1 MAFLKALSVAS
12 VSTALIVWSMGE
24 IARATTDSP
33 APLFKE
39 VDSYSTTIS
48 ANNDMAD
55 IYFPKPSGIKTGK
68 HSFPIALFLQGA
80 NVDKSNYSNFAR
92 TVASYGF
99 VVVVPNHQK
108 NIPQVGTGLFADT
121 SQIDAVLTQMKAE
134 NANPNSPVAGIV
146 NTRKLGLLGHSQGAA
161 VGLSAIANLCLPFLC
176 EGSFNRPKELVA
188 GAFFGANLRDPATQQ
203 FMPINNSHRVPV
215 ALLQGTLDSI
225 ALPER
230 AQATYEQTQDP
241 PKMLISVLGA
251 NHYGIT
257 NTDNPTG
264 ARPDMNTPTLAQSV
278 AVETVARWSGL
289 FLRASVLN
297 DKLAFNY
304 VYFTGDTLDP
314 NVSAI
319 AQTKKKIPE
328 ASCRCGL
335 FAFGSGGN
343 ISGWAKNREIKDTN
357 KANFNLNRFSKLIS
371 SPDNHFMFPLQSQL
385 LGSYPH

>member
-1 MAFLKALSVAS
+1 MASLKALSVAS
-12 VSTALIVWSMGE
+12 ASTALIVLGIGE
-24 IARATTDSP
+24 TARAETYSP
-33 APLFKE
+33 APIFKD

-48 ANNDMAD
+48 ANNDIAD

-68 HSFPIALFLQGA
+68 HSFPIALLLQGA

-121 SQIDAVLTQMKAE
+121 SQIDAVLAQMKAE
-134 NANPNSPVAGIV
+134 NADPDSPVAGIV
-146 NTRKLGLLGHSQGAA
+146 NTRKLGLLGHSQGGA

-188 GAFFGANLRDPATQQ
+188 GAFFGANLRDQTTQQ
-203 FMPINNSHRVPV
+203 FIPINNSRIPV

-230 AQATYEQTQDP
+230 AQATYEQIQDP
-241 PKMLISVLGA
+241 PKTLVSILGA

-257 NTDNPTG
+257 NTDNSTG
-264 ARPDMNTPTLAQSV
+264 ARPDINIPTLAQSV
-278 AVETVARWSGL
+278 AVETIARWTGL
-289 FLRASVLN
+289 FLRASILN

-304 VYFTGDTLDP
+304 VYSTGDTLDP
-314 NVSAI
+314 NVNAI

-328 ASCRCGL
+328 ASCKWGSV
-335 FAFGSGGN
+335 AFGSGGN

-357 KANFNLNRFSKLIS
+357 KADFDINRFSKLT
-371 SPDNHFMFPLQSQL
+371 
-385 LGSYPH
+385 GSTCYR